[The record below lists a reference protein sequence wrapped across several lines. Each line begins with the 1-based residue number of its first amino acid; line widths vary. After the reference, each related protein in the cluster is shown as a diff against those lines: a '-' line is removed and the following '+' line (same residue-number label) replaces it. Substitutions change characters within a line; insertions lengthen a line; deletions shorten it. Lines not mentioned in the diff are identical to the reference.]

1 MGPGCSDRI
10 VATDT
15 QPTEVKSRHDDDIT
29 LHPRERGSTR
39 GLPPPV
45 LVPGAPLRI
54 AHVSDFYLP
63 RLGGIETHISD
74 LAARQVA
81 QGHDVHVVTTTAG
94 PAQPGVHRVSGAAG
108 PALNPLAA
116 PAGIRALRR
125 LDVDVVHCHLGV
137 ATPLAFFAARAAA
150 RSGLPT
156 VVTVHSMWAGVS
168 SIMSAMDA
176 LGGWSALPIQWTAVS
191 AAAAR
196 PVRPHLR
203 PGTPITLLAN
213 GIDQD
218 AWRMPAAPE
227 RAAELRL
234 VAVMRLARR
243 KRPLALLRILAAAQ
257 EHLDALGDP
266 TRLRLTVAG
275 EGGMRSAMEG
285 YVRRH
290 HLGDSVDLVGR
301 LERREVRRLLGT
313 AHAFVAPADLESFGI
328 AALEARCA
336 GLPVVAK
343 SQGGVREFIGHE
355 REGLLCDTDAEMAAG
370 LVRLVR
376 EPSLRQAIA
385 DHNRSADCP
394 VAWAPLL
401 AATEEIYRAALL
413 GRSTAATTRSA
424 AGAGRSASPTMSSG
438 LSS

>member
-1 MGPGCSDRI
+1 M
-10 VATDT
+10 
-15 QPTEVKSRHDDDIT
+15 
-29 LHPRERGSTR
+29 
-39 GLPPPV
+39 
-45 LVPGAPLRI
+45 RI

-74 LAARQVA
+74 LAARQGA

-94 PAQPGVHRVSGAAG
+94 PDRPRVHRVTGPFG
-108 PALNPLAA
+108 PAMNPLAA
-116 PAGIRALRR
+116 PAGIRALRG

-150 RSGLPT
+150 RAGRPT

-176 LGGWSALPIQWTAVS
+176 LGGWSTLPIEWTAVS
-191 AAAAR
+191 AAAAQ
-196 PVRPHLR
+196 PVRPHLL

-213 GIDQD
+213 GIDQA

-227 RAAELRL
+227 GAGELRL

-243 KRPLALLRILAAAQ
+243 KRPLALLKILDAAQ
-257 EHLDALGDP
+257 QVLRGLGDQ

-275 EGGMRSAMEG
+275 EGGMRSAMERS
-285 YVRRH
+285 VHRH
-290 HLGDSVDLVGR
+290 QLSDSVDLVGR
-301 LERREVRRLLGT
+301 LERTQVRQLLGT

-343 SQGGVREFIGHE
+343 AQGGVREFIGHE
-355 REGLLCDTDAEMAAG
+355 REGLLCETDAQMVAG
-370 LVRLVR
+370 IVRLAR
-376 EPSLRQAIA
+376 EPSLRRTIA
-385 DHNRSADCP
+385 EHNRTTDCP

-401 AATEEIYRAALL
+401 AATEEIYE
-413 GRSTAATTRSA
+413 TAARRQV
-424 AGAGRSASPTMSSG
+424 AGRPATASLASWPPS
-438 LSS
+438 

>member
-1 MGPGCSDRI
+1 MGPGVSDRS
-10 VATDT
+10 VVTHT
-15 QPTEVKSRHDDDIT
+15 QPTEDGNRHD
-29 LHPRERGSTR
+29 
-39 GLPPPV
+39 
-45 LVPGAPLRI
+45 GAPLRI

-74 LAARQVA
+74 LAARQAA

-94 PAQPGVHRVSGAAG
+94 PARPGVHRVTGPSG

-116 PAGIRALRR
+116 PAGIRALQR
-125 LDVDVVHCHLGV
+125 LEVDVVHCHLGV

-150 RSGLPT
+150 RTGLPT

-168 SIMSAMDA
+168 SVMSAMDA

-191 AAAAR
+191 EAAAR

-227 RAAELRL
+227 PTRELRL

-243 KRPLALLRILAAAQ
+243 KRPLALLRMLAAAQ
-257 EHLDALGDP
+257 ERLRELGDP

-290 HLGDSVDLVGR
+290 RLDDSVELLGR
-301 LERREVRRLLGT
+301 LERTQVRQLLGT

-343 SQGGVREFIGHE
+343 AQGGVREFIGHE
-355 REGLLCDTDAEMAAG
+355 REGLLCDTDAQMVTG
-370 LVRLVR
+370 LVRLAH
-376 EPSLRQAIA
+376 EPALRRTIA
-385 DHNRSADCP
+385 AHNRTTDCP

-401 AATEEIYRAALL
+401 AATEEIYRTAVRGQAAAERLL
-413 GRSTAATTRSA
+413 STS
-424 AGAGRSASPTMSSG
+424 SPSG
-438 LSS
+438 LPS